1 MVYQGVHNYK
11 KPFHASFLSRSP
23 YRNDLSLAPL
33 GFVLVLW
40 GISLVPLI
48 PYWLSIV
55 CFSLSIIVGIIG
67 YWDIRSLFEPTW
79 VNWLKYEHANVLPL
93 LQNEIE
99 RIGYQTLNKRLQSQ
113 ANLEAWVEEVR
124 QKYGL

>member
-1 MVYQGVHNYK
+1 M
-11 KPFHASFLSRSP
+11 
-23 YRNDLSLAPL
+23 
-33 GFVLVLW
+33 
-40 GISLVPLI
+40 PLI